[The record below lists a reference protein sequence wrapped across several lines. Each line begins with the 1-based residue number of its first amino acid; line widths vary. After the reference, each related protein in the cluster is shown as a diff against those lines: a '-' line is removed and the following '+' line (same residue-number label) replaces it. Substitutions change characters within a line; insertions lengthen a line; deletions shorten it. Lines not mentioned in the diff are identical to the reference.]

1 MSSQLA
7 AFAIP
12 GDIDTRTGGF
22 IYERSLLNA
31 LRSAGR
37 EVEHIGLAASYPDP

>member
-1 MSSQLA
+1 MTLRPA

-22 IYERSLLNA
+22 ITTAPTGIVAMTRIAVSQC
-31 LRSAGR
+31 SARAKGR
-37 EVEHIGLAASYPDP
+37 